1 VTSIASNTIK
11 NKVAHTGYIR
21 EINGPIVT
29 INLPGI
35 RNGEQVKIG
44 KIGLFGEAI
53 GLRGGDALVQSYE
66 STEGISPGEPVVAM
80 GRSLSVELGPGLLGS
95 IFDGIQRPLDKVFLQ
110 AGDHIPRG
118 LSMPALDRQ
127 RAWRF
132 VPESELECGTEL
144 GSGALLGRVKE
155 TELIE
160 HRILLP
166 PDRFGELLELAP
178 EGDYTLED
186 PIGRVRTAD
195 GQTHKLYLYQ
205 RWPVRIPRP
214 YKQRDHG
221 VAPLITG
228 QRILDTFFPLLKGG
242 KGAVPGPFGAGK
254 TVVQQQIARWSNADI
269 VIYVG
274 CGERGNELVEVLET
288 FPQLQDPYSNHK
300 LMERTLLVANTSN
313 MPVVAREASIY
324 VGITMAEYYRDQ
336 GYDVVMLADS
346 TSRWAEALRE
356 VSGRLGQMPV
366 EEGYPAY
373 LASRLAAFYER
384 AGRVETHDCGKGS
397 VTLIGA
403 VSPPGGDFSEPVT
416 AHSKDIIQTFWALS
430 KELADARHYPAID
443 WVDSFSEHVSIAAD
457 WWHKEISPKWE
468 QRRAQA
474 LALLSRDAEL
484 SRIVNLVGPEALSSA
499 QRWELEGANL
509 IKEGVLQQS
518 ALDPVDTF
526 SSPKKQ
532 FLLLQMA
539 LAIFE
544 KGAELIELG
553 IPVQE
558 LIELPLLAT
567 ARRAKQ
573 TYNSDQTEQILA
585 LMEAFNQEFGK
596 IRMEYA
602 KFKEHIE

>member
-1 VTSIASNTIK
+1 MSEQ
-11 NKVAHTGYIR
+11 NKTGIIR
-21 EINGPIVT
+21 DINGPIVT
-29 INLPGI
+29 ITLPGV

-44 KIGLFGEAI
+44 RIGLYGEVISLQGEQAV
-53 GLRGGDALVQSYE
+53 VQAYE
-66 STEGISPGEPVVAM
+66 STEDIRPGEPVHAL
-80 GRSLSVELGPGLLGS
+80 GWPLSVELGPGLLGG
-95 IFDGIQRPLDKVFLQ
+95 IFDGVQRPLEQIFLE

-118 LSMPALDRQ
+118 LALPALDREKSWHF
-127 RAWRF
+127 R
-132 VPESELECGTEL
+132 PEKALEVGTWISP
-144 GSGALLGRVKE
+144 GHLLGRVTE
-155 TELIE
+155 TESVE
-160 HRILLP
+160 HRITVP
-166 PDRFGELLELAP
+166 PHTPRAELVELAP
-178 EGDYTLED
+178 EGDYTLEQ
-186 PIGRVRTAD
+186 PIARIKTGD
-195 GQTHKLYLYQ
+195 GHLRKLKLYH
-205 RWPVRIPRP
+205 RWPVRTPRP
-214 YKQRDHG
+214 YVKRDHSIS
-221 VAPLITG
+221 PLITG

-242 KGAVPGPFGAGK
+242 KAAVPGPFGAGK

-274 CGERGNELVEVLET
+274 CGERGNELVDVLET
-288 FPQLQDPYSNHK
+288 FPKLQDPYTGRK

-373 LASRLAAFYER
+373 LASRLAAVYER
-384 AGRVETHDCGKGS
+384 AGRVETSSCGNGS

-416 AHSKDIIQTFWALS
+416 AHTQEIIQTFWALS

-443 WVDSFSEHVSIAAD
+443 WVGSFSEDVTTAAL
-457 WWHKEISPKWE
+457 WWHDKVDPEWE
-468 QRRAQA
+468 SRRTQA
-474 LALLSRDAEL
+474 LALLARDAEL

-499 QRWELEGANL
+499 QRWELEGAAL

-526 SSPKKQ
+526 ASPEKQ
-532 FLLLQMA
+532 FLLLDMA
-539 LAIFE
+539 LTIFE
-544 KGAELIELG
+544 KGADLIEIG
-553 IPVQE
+553 VPVQE
-558 LIELPLLAT
+558 LIELPLLAQ

-573 TYNSDQTEQILA
+573 IYDSTQTEKLLEQ
-585 LMEAFNQEFGK
+585 MEEFNQHFDK
-596 IRMEYA
+596 IRLEYA
-602 KFKEHIE
+602 KFKEHAQ

>member
-1 VTSIASNTIK
+1 MSKENR
-11 NKVAHTGYIR
+11 TGIIR

-44 KIGLFGEAI
+44 DIGLYGEVIALE
-53 GLRGGDALVQSYE
+53 GESALVQSYE
-66 STEGISPGEPVVAM
+66 STEGISPGERAEGLGWP
-80 GRSLSVELGPGLLGS
+80 LSVELGPGLLGTV
-95 IFDGIQRPLDKVFLQ
+95 FDGIQRPLEKIALQ
-110 AGDHIPRG
+110 SGDHIPRG
-118 LSMPALDRQ
+118 LSLPALDRE
-127 RAWRF
+127 RVWHF
-132 VPESELECGTEL
+132 VPEPELECGREL
-144 GSGALLGRVKE
+144 TPGFLLGRVVE
-155 TELIE
+155 TSVIE
-160 HRILLP
+160 HRIMLP
-166 PDRFGELLELAP
+166 PDLMGELLELAP
-178 EGDYTLED
+178 EGDYTLDD
-186 PIGRVRTAD
+186 PIGRVRTPI
-195 GQTHKLYLYQ
+195 GQTHKLYLYH
-205 RWPVRIPRP
+205 RWPVRTPRP
-214 YKQRDHG
+214 YRQRDHG
-221 VAPLITG
+221 VSPLITG

-288 FPQLQDPYSNHK
+288 FPQLQDPYSEHK

-324 VGITMAEYYRDQ
+324 VGITIAEYYRDQ

-384 AGRVETHDCGKGS
+384 AGRVETHGCGKGS

-416 AHSKDIIQTFWALS
+416 AHTKDIIQTFWALS

-443 WVDSFSEHVSIAAD
+443 WVDSFSEHVSIAAE
-457 WWHKEISPKWE
+457 WWHEEVSPDWE
-468 QRRAQA
+468 RHRGKA

-526 SSPKKQ
+526 SSPEKQ
-532 FLLLQMA
+532 FLLLDMM
-539 LAIFE
+539 LTIFN
-544 KGAELIELG
+544 KGSELIDLG

-558 LIELPLLAT
+558 LMELPMLAR

-573 TYNSDQTEQILA
+573 TYNSEQTELILE
-585 LMEAFNQEFGK
+585 LIEEFNQEFDK
-596 IRMEYA
+596 IRLEYA
-602 KFKEHIE
+602 KFREHSS